1 MSDPST
7 PNNNDGYQSDY
18 SEYSDVEIDL
28 TENPLYQVLSTLL
41 EDAQGNN
48 LCECVNNLNDTLKK
62 QTQVLELL
70 LNKLT

>member
-1 MSDPST
+1 MSNTT
-7 PNNNDGYQSDY
+7 PPIPPTDDGYL
-18 SEYSDVEIDL
+18 SEYSDEEIDL

-41 EDAQGNN
+41 EDAEGNN

-70 LNKLT
+70 LNKLG